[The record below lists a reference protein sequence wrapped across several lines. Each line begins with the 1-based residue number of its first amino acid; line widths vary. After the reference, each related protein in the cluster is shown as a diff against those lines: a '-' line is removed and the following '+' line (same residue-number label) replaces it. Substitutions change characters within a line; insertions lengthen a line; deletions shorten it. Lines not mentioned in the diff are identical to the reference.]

1 MSLCVPLLEI
11 ADRLWNRSGRDVP
24 LDTGRTRNFYGV
36 EKTALA
42 ISNDLAM
49 RPLHTRGDELRF
61 DVMDGQ
67 GMTQLATV
75 VLRRAMARGEGGVV
89 GNSRG
94 VPGRQSHFPGYPQT
108 ARHTSTLDAAS
119 HGGQED

>member
-24 LDTGRTRNFYGV
+24 LDTGWTWNFYGV

-49 RPLHTRGDELRF
+49 RPLHTGGGELRF

-67 GMTQLATV
+67 GMTKLDAV
-75 VLRRAMARGEGGVV
+75 VLRRAMARRVRGDV
-89 GNSRG
+89 GHSRSVAG
-94 VPGRQSHFPGYPQT
+94 WPRHLASYPQT
-108 ARHTSTLDAAS
+108 
-119 HGGQED
+119 E